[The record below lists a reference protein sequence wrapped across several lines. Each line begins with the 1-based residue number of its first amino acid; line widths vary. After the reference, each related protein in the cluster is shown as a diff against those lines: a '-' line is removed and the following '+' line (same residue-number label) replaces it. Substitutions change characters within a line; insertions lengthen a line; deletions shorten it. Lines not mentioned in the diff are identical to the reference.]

1 MTIQTKI
8 IVLSFTNSEEGNKK
22 PFECFVHGQ
31 SFGSGSKIKRHEMTQ
46 KILVLSDK
54 QNWLLGFS

>member
-1 MTIQTKI
+1 M
-8 IVLSFTNSEEGNKK
+8 SFTNSEEGNKK

-31 SFGSGSKIKRHEMTQ
+31 SFGSGSKLKRHEMTQ